1 MTTKYEILFMIEVL
15 NDYYSDLQCEDL
27 EIVPTDETAAMLKGL
42 QMLYKVIGNKM
53 IIIVR
58 IDDTEK
64 PVITIDLLKKF
75 RFYIQ
80 IDNVY
85 FGNFTN
91 VTFQPLTSSAYY
103 FSNINQNESG
113 STLYISSK
121 ILQYSSATTYN
132 IGDLSSDVSGNV
144 YEAIKPSNSGSA
156 HAVAD
161 TDFWMPK
168 GNYQYANAA
177 DILDIASDTYNFKA
191 ASNTDFTIDVYSLNT
206 YTNVYDVQALP
217 TTAQHY
223 TAAQTSIPVSLTGLV
238 YGKYRIQ
245 VNGSSKYVYYDT
257 NAVNTNILGIAEIF
271 NYLPAT
277 NDFSLLDVT
286 GAVRKPTF
294 TLQFANRSV
303 LWKYIARTNDITA
316 IKDNLSVYTFDQ
328 VALTTTFLSSVP
340 IPFKDKPISTLY
352 LESATL
358 GNITSVANPASNM
371 LSTTVQGGNT
381 YYCAEKYLNY

>member
-64 PVITIDLLKKF
+64 PVIKIDLLKKL

-80 IDNVY
+80 IDNVH

-103 FSNINQNESG
+103 FSNINQNESN

-121 ILQYSSATTYN
+121 IQQYNSATTYN
-132 IGDLSSDVSGNV
+132 IGDLSGDGSGNV
-144 YEAIKPSNSGSA
+144 YEAIKPSNSGGA
-156 HAVAD
+156 HAVTD
-161 TDFWMPK
+161 TNFWMPK
-168 GNYQYANAA
+168 GNFQYANAA
-177 DILDIASDTYNFKA
+177 DILDIASDTYNFNA
-191 ASNTDFTIDVYSLNT
+191 APNTDFTIYVYALNT
-206 YTNVYDVQALP
+206 STNTYDVQVLH
-217 TTAQHY
+217 TTQHY
-223 TAAQTSIPVSLTGLV
+223 TVAQTSVPISLTGLT

-245 VNGSSKYVYYDT
+245 VNGSSKYVYYDA
-257 NAVNTNILGIAEIF
+257 NAANTNILGIAEVF
-271 NYLPAT
+271 NYLSAT
-277 NDFSLLDVT
+277 NDFSLLDST
-286 GAVRKPTF
+286 GAVKKPTF
-294 TLQFANRSV
+294 TLHFANRSV
-303 LWKYIARTNDITA
+303 LWKYIARSSDVTA
-316 IKDNLSVYTFDQ
+316 IKDNLSVYTFNN
-328 VALTTTFLSSVP
+328 VAASTAFLSSVP

-358 GNITSVANPASNM
+358 GNVTPVANPGSNT
-371 LSTTVQGGNT
+371 LSTVVQGSDT